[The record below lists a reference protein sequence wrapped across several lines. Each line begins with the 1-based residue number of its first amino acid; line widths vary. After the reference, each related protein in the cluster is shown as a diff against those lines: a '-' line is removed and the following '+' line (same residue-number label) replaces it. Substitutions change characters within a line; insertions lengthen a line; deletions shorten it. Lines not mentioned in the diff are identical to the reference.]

1 MGPNFGGVV
10 GVNSKLSNNL
20 GFGGSQSP
28 AEGARTPVWLATD
41 PVGQRETGKYFE
53 RMQPVTCRFST
64 DRQAVE
70 QLYQLCLA
78 Y

>member
-1 MGPNFGGVV
+1 
-10 GVNSKLSNNL
+10 
-20 GFGGSQSP
+20 
-28 AEGARTPVWLATD
+28 
-41 PVGQRETGKYFE
+41 
-53 RMQPVTCRFST
+53 MQPVTCRFST